1 MDRLHTG
8 CKLHRRCRSVEQ
20 SALESYTRQ
29 IDNIR
34 FVYIAFFVCAA
45 AVCCC
50 RRRFFPIAF
59 FFSCVF
65 SLFVATGHTIIIFR
79 RAMTTYIFNL
89 ISRCAY

>member
-34 FVYIAFFVCAA
+34 FVYIVFFVCAA

-59 FFSCVF
+59 FFRVC
-65 SLFVATGHTIIIFR
+65 SLCSLQLATQLL
-79 RAMTTYIFNL
+79 Y
-89 ISRCAY
+89 SDVQ